1 VWGQSDGA
9 KQKWEMNS
17 NRTRE
22 RKMELKESLF
32 DLNLTRTL
40 IGILNKDA

>member
-1 VWGQSDGA
+1 
-9 KQKWEMNS
+9 MNS
-17 NRTRE
+17 TAERRGRE
-22 RKMELKESLF
+22 RETDKESLF